1 MNANPNTSFAFK
13 ITQQIE
19 SRKSQKEKTEM
30 TSASGIKNAL
40 LSEVAP
46 AVKDSENKVTIVG
59 VGQVGM
65 ACTFSVLAQVLGR
78 Y

>member
-1 MNANPNTSFAFK
+1 
-13 ITQQIE
+13 
-19 SRKSQKEKTEM
+19 M